1 MNANLENNFKLIEHA
16 TIDSLKIR
24 ILLSNVTILD
34 TSILDTKTKYI
45 ISDSTGEIME
55 ETKIKH
61 LAKEIKFNAYS
72 IKVAIVSQYNFALKK
87 NIDYL
92 EIYLHSKI
100 LETDYFNGIT
110 IQNIEAIHTKLM
122 AKKVFDISFENF
134 LISSVNDIDIKK
146 DFLTDKQSFLDLTT
160 YLKKV
165 ATSSNHR
172 HKGAQRY
179 QNGNIEFNTRKTST
193 STSPFLKL
201 YDKELEA
208 IERKNEFFDT
218 YFNVNDL
225 RNLKRIEATLKS
237 TKEVKQSLNLE
248 TSNLVSLLNSTP
260 GELNEVISNA
270 VNINLKAIK
279 EVTIKKSKVERSNNL
294 DKMIYIHFANMLDNQ
309 NLFFEEALAVTLEHF
324 TDKQNKFRMKKK
336 IVKIYSEEI
345 AEIEHKK
352 VNLKRVELLSLIGWG
367 NSKSLYA

>member
-1 MNANLENNFKLIEHA
+1 M
-16 TIDSLKIR
+16 R
-24 ILLSNVTILD
+24 
-34 TSILDTKTKYI
+34 
-45 ISDSTGEIME
+45 
-55 ETKIKH
+55 
-61 LAKEIKFNAYS
+61 
-72 IKVAIVSQYNFALKK
+72 
-87 NIDYL
+87 
-92 EIYLHSKI
+92 
-100 LETDYFNGIT
+100 
-110 IQNIEAIHTKLM
+110 
-122 AKKVFDISFENF
+122 
-134 LISSVNDIDIKK
+134 IDIKK

-193 STSPFLKL
+193 SSSPFLKL

-208 IERKNEFFDT
+208 IERKNEFFDY

-270 VNINLKAIK
+270 VNMNLKAIK

-309 NLFFEEALAVTLEHF
+309 NLFFEEALSVTLEHF

-367 NSKSLYA
+367 NSKNLYA